1 MRSATWVLAAALVAT
16 VAPVH
21 ADDDTA
27 SKTYRAVIDRVELE
41 PAAIGGQRLRIH
53 LSALSLTG
61 QLVDIADSRLKIT
74 AGGAELKAPYAL
86 GRYAQSG
93 GDTAI
98 VFVVQTT
105 IEFGDA
111 LPVIA
116 AAIDENVLARAGD
129 RTQVAIVSYGD
140 TVGGGKLLAP
150 KSARAKV
157 NALTSDGSA
166 GDPALLDTLERAVSL
181 LKRAKTVPE
190 GRPLRKIIVAIGDGR
205 DRAGDHDR
213 VRRLGER
220 AGREG
225 IAIHA
230 LAYTPT
236 NQRKSL
242 LALGEL
248 AKRSQG
254 TFRWV
259 RGGRAESWNPALQQL
274 RDEIDKQYVLTV
286 FLGADDEVAGKRIKV
301 ATSGRVEVVSSE
313 RAAPQLSCGGETC
326 EAGQYCA
333 STCVTPKAASGRG
346 LFGWIFLILGL
357 AVGVLVILGLIGYV
371 MTRRQQLPGIPKP
384 VVPVAMPPG
393 MPSAQV
399 PVPVAMPAVGPKL
412 YIMTGPRTGETIALR
427 HGFLIGKAPHCAL
440 VIDDGYAST
449 THAQIGMDDQGNCRI
464 YDTGS
469 TNGTFVN
476 GVRVQEKFL
485 EHGMTI
491 RIGSTDLRFLAQ

>member
-1 MRSATWVLAAALVAT
+1 MRSATWVLAAATVAT
-16 VAPVH
+16 VAPAH

-41 PAAIGGQRLRIH
+41 PAVIGGQRLRIH

-61 QLVDIADSRLKIT
+61 GLVELGDSKLKIT
-74 AGGAELKAPYAL
+74 AGGSELKAPYAL

-105 IEFGDA
+105 IELTDT

-116 AAIDENVLARAGD
+116 AAIDENILATAGD
-129 RTQVAIVSYGD
+129 HTQVAIVSYGE
-140 TVGGGKLLAP
+140 TVGGGKLLGA

-166 GDPALLDTLERAVSL
+166 GDPALLDTLERALSL
-181 LKRAKTVPE
+181 LKRTKTDPD
-190 GRPLRKIIVAIGDGR
+190 GRPLRKLIVVIGDGR
-205 DRAGDHDR
+205 DRTGDHDR
-213 VRRLGER
+213 VRRFGAR

-225 IAIHA
+225 IPIHA

-286 FLGADDEVAGKRIKV
+286 FLAADDEVAGKKIKV
-301 ATSGRVEVVSSE
+301 ATSGRVELVSND
-313 RAAPQLSCGGETC
+313 RAAPQLLCGSEAC
-326 EAGQYCA
+326 DAGQYCVDK
-333 STCVTPKAASGRG
+333 CVTPRTSSGRG
-346 LFGWIFLILGL
+346 FFGWILLILGL
-357 AVGVLVILGLIGYV
+357 AVAVLVVLGVIGYV
-371 MTRRQQLPGIPKP
+371 MTKRQQEAGIPKP
-384 VVPVAMPPG
+384 VVPVAG
-393 MPSAQV
+393 QV
-399 PVPVAMPAVGPKL
+399 PVPAPMPPMPAMGPKL

-440 VIDDGYAST
+440 VIDDGYTST

>member
-1 MRSATWVLAAALVAT
+1 MLAAAVVAM
-16 VAPVH
+16 VAPAR

-41 PAAIGGQRLRIH
+41 PAVIGGQRLRIH
-53 LSALSLTG
+53 PSALSLTG
-61 QLVDIADSRLKIT
+61 QVVDLGDAKLKIT

-93 GDTAI
+93 SDTAI

-111 LPVIA
+111 LPAIA
-116 AAIDENVLARAGD
+116 AAIDENVLASAGD
-129 RTQVAIVSYGD
+129 HTQVAIVSYGD
-140 TVGGGKLLAP
+140 TVGGGKLLGA
-150 KSARAKV
+150 KAARAKV

-166 GDPALLDTLERAVSL
+166 GDPALLDTLERALSM
-181 LKRAKTVPE
+181 LKRAKTDPE

-205 DRAGDHDR
+205 DRTGDRDR

-225 IAIHA
+225 IPVHA

-274 RDEIDKQYVLTV
+274 RDEIDKQYVLAV
-286 FLGADDEVAGKRIKV
+286 FLAPDDEVAGKRIKV
-301 ATSGRVEVVSSE
+301 ATSGRVELVSND
-313 RAAPQLSCGGETC
+313 RAAPQLLCGSEAC
-326 EAGQYCA
+326 DAGQYCVN
-333 STCVTPKAASGRG
+333 TCVTPRTSSGRG
-346 LFGWIFLILGL
+346 FFGWILLILGL
-357 AVGVLVILGLIGYV
+357 AVGVLVVLGVIGYV
-371 MTRRQQLPGIPKP
+371 MTKRQQEPGIPKP
-384 VVPVAMPPG
+384 VVPVPG
-393 MPSAQV
+393 SVQV
-399 PVPVAMPAVGPKL
+399 PVPVPMPMPQAVGPKL
-412 YIMTGPRTGETIALR
+412 YVMTGPRTGETIALR

-440 VIDDGYAST
+440 VIDDGYTST

-476 GVRVQEKFL
+476 GVRIQEKFL